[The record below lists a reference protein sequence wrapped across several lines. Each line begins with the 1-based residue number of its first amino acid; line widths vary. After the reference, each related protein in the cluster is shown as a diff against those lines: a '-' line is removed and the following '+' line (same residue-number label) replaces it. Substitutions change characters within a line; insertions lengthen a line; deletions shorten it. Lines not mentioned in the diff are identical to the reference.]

1 MSKGVRYML
10 QATFFFAV
18 MNVIV
23 KHIPNIPAV
32 EVVFFRSIVSL
43 VLSYGFLKSQRINVW
58 GSNHGILVLR
68 GLSGSIAL
76 CLFFI
81 TIQSIPLASAITIHY
96 LSPIFTT
103 IIGIYFVKEKVYKW
117 QWLFFG
123 IAFGGILIIQGF
135 DARVS
140 LGYTIL
146 GVVAAFLSGV
156 AYNCIRKL
164 KTSEHPLVIIFYF
177 PLVTL
182 PLTGIY
188 LLFDWV
194 LPVGIEWLWLLLIG
208 LSTQFA
214 QYFMTKSY
222 QSEDLS
228 KVASLNY
235 IGIIYAL
242 GFGYIFF
249 DESYNTLTYLGMG
262 VVLIGVVLNI
272 WYKTKLTNYDSK

>member
-1 MSKGVRYML
+1 ML
-10 QATFFFAV
+10 QASFFFAV
-18 MNVIV
+18 MNVMV
-23 KHIPNIPAV
+23 KQVSNIPAV

-43 VLSYGFLKSQRINVW
+43 VLSYGFLKRQKVSVW
-58 GSNHGILVLR
+58 GTNKGILILR
-68 GLSGSIAL
+68 GLAGSIAL
-76 CLFFI
+76 CCFFI
-81 TIQSIPLASAITIHY
+81 TVQNIPLASATTIHY
-96 LSPIFTT
+96 LSPIFTA
-103 IIGIYFVKEKVYKW
+103 IIGIYFVKERVHKW
-117 QWLFFG
+117 QWLFFA
-123 IAFGGILIIQGF
+123 ISFGGILIIQGF

-140 LGYTIL
+140 VGYAIL

-164 KTSEHPLVIIFYF
+164 KDSEHPLVIIFYF

-182 PLTGIY
+182 PIAGIY

-194 LPVGIEWLWLLLIG
+194 RPEGIEWIWLLLIG

-242 GFGYIFF
+242 GFGYVFF
-249 DESYNTLTYLGMG
+249 DESYGWLVYTGMG
-262 VVLIGVVLNI
+262 VMLVGVILNI
-272 WYKTKLTNYDSK
+272 WYKTKFSNKSISQTTKY

>member
-1 MSKGVRYML
+1 ML
-10 QATFFFAV
+10 QASFFFAV
-18 MNVIV
+18 MNVMV
-23 KHIPNIPAV
+23 KYVSNIPAV
-32 EVVFFRSIVSL
+32 EIVFFRSIVSL
-43 VLSYGFLKSQRINVW
+43 VLSYGFLKKQNVSVW
-58 GSNHGILVLR
+58 GHNKPILILR
-68 GLSGSIAL
+68 GLAGSIAL
-76 CLFFI
+76 CSFFI
-81 TIQSIPLASAITIHY
+81 TIQNIPLASAITIHY
-96 LSPIFTT
+96 LSPIFTA
-103 IIGIYFVKEKVYKW
+103 IIGIYFVKERVHKW
-117 QWLFFG
+117 QWLFFA
-123 IAFGGILIIQGF
+123 IAFCGILIIQGF

-140 LGYTIL
+140 IGYTIL
-146 GVVAAFLSGV
+146 GVIAALLSGV

-164 KTSEHPLVIIFYF
+164 KDSEHPLVIIFYF

-182 PLTGIY
+182 PLSSIY

-194 LPVGIEWLWLLLIG
+194 APVGWDWMWLLLIG

-249 DESYNTLTYLGMG
+249 DESYDWLVYVGMG
-262 VVLIGVVLNI
+262 VVLTGVILNI
-272 WYKTKLTNYDSK
+272 WYKTRLGKSTTNPNS

>member
-1 MSKGVRYML
+1 ML
-10 QATFFFAV
+10 LSSLFFAV
-18 MNVIV
+18 MNVLV
-23 KHIPNIPAV
+23 KLTPNIPAV
-32 EVVFFRSIVSL
+32 EIVFFRSIISL
-43 VLSYGFLKSQRINVW
+43 VLSYGYLKIQSINVW
-58 GSNHGILVLR
+58 GNNKPILILR

-76 CLFFI
+76 CCFFI
-81 TIQSIPLASAITIHY
+81 TLQSIPLASAITIHY
-96 LSPIFTT
+96 LSPLFTA
-103 IIGIYFVKEKVYKW
+103 IIGIYFVKERVNGW
-117 QWLFFG
+117 QWLFFA

-135 DARVS
+135 DARIS
-140 LGYTIL
+140 TWYTTL
-146 GVVAAFLSGV
+146 GVIAAFLSGV

-164 KTSEHPLVIIFYF
+164 NTSEHPLVIIFYF

-188 LLFDWV
+188 LFFDFV
-194 LPVGIEWLWLLLIG
+194 LPVGIEWFWLLLIG

-242 GFGYIFF
+242 GFGYVFF
-249 DESYNTLTYLGMG
+249 DESYNTLTYFGMV
-262 VVLIGVVLNI
+262 VVLIGVILNV
-272 WYKTKLTNYDSK
+272 WYKTKLGNKSSNI

>member
-1 MSKGVRYML
+1 ML
-10 QATFFFAV
+10 QASFFFAV
-18 MNVIV
+18 MNVMV
-23 KHIPNIPAV
+23 KQVSNIPAV

-43 VLSYGFLKSQRINVW
+43 VLSYGFLKRQKVSVW
-58 GSNHGILVLR
+58 GTNKGILILR
-68 GLSGSIAL
+68 GLAGSIAL
-76 CLFFI
+76 CCFFI
-81 TIQSIPLASAITIHY
+81 TVQNIPLASATTIHY
-96 LSPIFTT
+96 LSPIFTA
-103 IIGIYFVKEKVYKW
+103 IIGIYFVKERVHKW
-117 QWLFFG
+117 QWLFFA
-123 IAFGGILIIQGF
+123 ISFGGILIIQGF

-140 LGYTIL
+140 VGYAIL

-164 KTSEHPLVIIFYF
+164 KDSEHPLVIIFYF

-182 PLTGIY
+182 PIAGIY

-194 LPVGIEWLWLLLIG
+194 RPEGIEWMWLLLIG

-242 GFGYIFF
+242 GFGYVFF
-249 DESYNTLTYLGMG
+249 DESYGWLVYTGMG
-262 VVLIGVVLNI
+262 VMLVGVILNI
-272 WYKTKLTNYDSK
+272 WYKTKFSNKSISQTTKY

>member
-10 QATFFFAV
+10 QASFFFAV
-18 MNVIV
+18 MNVMV
-23 KHIPNIPAV
+23 KLIPNIPAV

-43 VLSYGFLKSQRINVW
+43 ILSYGYLKSNDINVW
-58 GSNHGILVLR
+58 GSNKKILILR

-76 CLFFI
+76 CCFFV

-96 LSPIFTT
+96 LSPIFTA
-103 IIGIYFVKEKVYKW
+103 IIGIYFVKERVYKW
-117 QWLFFG
+117 QWLFFA

-140 LGYTIL
+140 LGYTLL
-146 GVVAAFLSGV
+146 GVTAAFLSGV

-164 KTSEHPLVIIFYF
+164 KDSEHPLVIIFYF

-222 QSEDLS
+222 QSEELS

-249 DESYNTLTYLGMG
+249 DESYGWLVYTGMG
-262 VVLIGVVLNI
+262 VVLIGVILNI
-272 WYKTKLTNYDSK
+272 WYKTKLTHAVAK

>member
-10 QATFFFAV
+10 QASFFFAV
-18 MNVIV
+18 MNVMV
-23 KHIPNIPAV
+23 KHVSHIPAV

-43 VLSYGFLKSQRINVW
+43 VLSYVFLKRQHVNVW
-58 GSNHGILVLR
+58 GTNHKILVIR

-81 TIQSIPLASAITIHY
+81 TLQYIPLASAITMHY
-96 LSPIFTT
+96 LSPIFAA
-103 IIGIYFVKEKVYKW
+103 IIGIYFVQEKVHKL
-117 QWLFFG
+117 QWLFFA
-123 IAFGGILIIQGF
+123 IAFGGIIIIQGF
-135 DARVS
+135 DTRVS
-140 LGYTIL
+140 LLYTVF
-146 GVVAAFLSGV
+146 GVIAAFLSGV

-182 PLTGIY
+182 PITGIY

-194 LPVGIEWLWLLLIG
+194 LPEGIDWMWLLLIG
-208 LSTQFA
+208 LTTQFA
-214 QYFMTKSY
+214 QYYMTKSY

-242 GFGYIFF
+242 GFGYVFF
-249 DESYNTLTYLGMG
+249 GETYDWLAYLGMG
-262 VVLIGVVLNI
+262 VVLIGVILNI
-272 WYKTKLTNYDSK
+272 WYKTKVSKKTV

>member
-1 MSKGVRYML
+1 ML
-10 QATFFFAV
+10 QASFFFAV
-18 MNVIV
+18 MNVMV
-23 KHIPNIPAV
+23 KLIPNIPAV

-43 VLSYGFLKSQRINVW
+43 ILSYGYLKSNDINVW
-58 GSNHGILVLR
+58 GSNKKILILR

-76 CLFFI
+76 CCFFV

-96 LSPIFTT
+96 LSPIFTA
-103 IIGIYFVKEKVYKW
+103 IIGIYFVKERVYKW
-117 QWLFFG
+117 QWLFFA

-140 LGYTIL
+140 LGYTLL
-146 GVVAAFLSGV
+146 GVTAAFLSGV

-164 KTSEHPLVIIFYF
+164 KDSEHPLVIIFYF

-222 QSEDLS
+222 QSEELS

-249 DESYNTLTYLGMG
+249 DESYGWLVYTGMG
-262 VVLIGVVLNI
+262 VVLIGVILNI
-272 WYKTKLTNYDSK
+272 WYKTKLTHAVAK